1 MSNQANHNIL
11 WSLQPKGPICLID
24 EPQSLPLSGAEII
37 PGEPWVLIA
46 ECSFFKEQYSRP

>member
-46 ECSFFKEQYSRP
+46 ECSFFK